1 MPAARRVR
9 RSRSTAVS
17 QSAGVNLGR
26 SGRRTD
32 GALRIAI
39 AGGSAAGL
47 FAALLLARAG
57 HDIVVLER
65 DRLEPAADVESAA
78 AVAFRPSAPQIVQPH
93 LIMARCRQ
101 LLIERLP
108 DVYAGMLAAGV
119 AEAPLRTQMPDT
131 LADTATRPG
140 DEELMPVMTRRS
152 TVDWVLGR
160 AAAAEPRV
168 EVRHG
173 VKVAGLLCAAGMAT
187 RSAVGANPP
196 HVTGL
201 RTDRGDLPADLVV
214 DATGR
219 RSPVDDW
226 LARIGARPPAPGFPE
241 CGIAYYS
248 RHYRV
253 RQAAELPGLPMTRTV
268 IALDEFLAGKWG
280 ADNGAVQLVVAPLAA
295 DRRFRPVRDRRV
307 FTAVLRTVP
316 AYAAWLDVM
325 DPITDV
331 FPMGGLHNT
340 LRRLVADG
348 SPVAAGLLAIGDSVC
363 TTNPTLGRGLAL
375 ALTGA
380 ADLADTLAEYGDDP
394 AAHALAMDRLVAAHV
409 APFYQDQ
416 AAIDGVR
423 LAMMRH
429 TIFGEPALPP
439 SAVADRVSYPQ
450 LRVAG
455 CYDPVAFRAFWTIN
469 GMVRPPDE
477 VYTDPQVVACT
488 RDALGRHGSG
498 PPVAQPTRAQL
509 LAALAA

>member
-1 MPAARRVR
+1 MLFASLGIWLGLKLTRKKEVVVVKEVLVSVDQPFTLNEARLRELAVTPRELEILGLIATGLSNREIADALATADQRIRVVDNPA
-9 RSRSTAVS
+9 SRTP
-17 QSAGVNLGR
+17 SALNLGIAASTHKIIVR
-26 SGRRTD
+26 VDGHGELTD
-32 GALRIAI
+32 GYIKRAVELLDETGAANVGGVMDAQGTTPFEQAVATAYTTRLGL
-39 AGGSAAGL
+39 GGSA
-47 FAALLLARAG
+47 FHLA
-57 HDIVVLER
+57 ES
-65 DRLEPAADVESAA
+65 PAAEAETVFLG
-78 AVAFRPSAPQIVQPH
+78 VFRKDA
-93 LIMARCRQ
+93 LI
-101 LLIERLP
+101 
-108 DVYAGMLAAGV
+108 
-119 AEAPLRTQMPDT
+119 
-131 LADTATRPG
+131 
-140 DEELMPVMTRRS
+140 
-152 TVDWVLGR
+152 
-160 AAAAEPRV
+160 
-168 EVRHG
+168 
-173 VKVAGLLCAAGMAT
+173 
-187 RSAVGANPP
+187 AVGGFDETMHRAQ
-196 HVTGL
+196 
-201 RTDRGDLPADLVV
+201 
-214 DATGR
+214 
-219 RSPVDDW
+219 DW
-226 LARIGARPPAPGFPE
+226 ELNYRI
-241 CGIAYYS
+241 
-248 RHYRV
+248 
-253 RQAAELPGLPMTRTV
+253 RQAAELPGLPVTRTV

-280 ADNGAVQLVVAPLAA
+280 ADNDAVQLVVAPLAA
-295 DRRFRPVRDRRV
+295 DRRFRTARDPAI

-316 AYAAWLDVM
+316 ACAGWLDVM

-348 SPVAAGLLAIGDSVC
+348 SPVATGLLAIGDSVC

-416 AAIDGVR
+416 AAIDAAR

-429 TIFGEPALPP
+429 TIFGEPAPP
-439 SAVADRVSYPQ
+439 PPAVADRVSYPE

-488 RDALGRHGSG
+488 REALGRHGSG

>member
-1 MPAARRVR
+1 
-9 RSRSTAVS
+9 
-17 QSAGVNLGR
+17 
-26 SGRRTD
+26 
-32 GALRIAI
+32 
-39 AGGSAAGL
+39 
-47 FAALLLARAG
+47 
-57 HDIVVLER
+57 
-65 DRLEPAADVESAA
+65 
-78 AVAFRPSAPQIVQPH
+78 
-93 LIMARCRQ
+93 
-101 LLIERLP
+101 
-108 DVYAGMLAAGV
+108 
-119 AEAPLRTQMPDT
+119 
-131 LADTATRPG
+131 
-140 DEELMPVMTRRS
+140 MPVMTRRS

-168 EVRHG
+168 ELRYG
-173 VKVAGLLCAAGMAT
+173 VKVAGLLCCR
-187 RSAVGANPP
+187 RSRRRHEPP

-201 RTDRGDLPADLVV
+201 RTDHGDLPADLVV

-226 LARIGARPPAPGFPE
+226 LARIGARPTATWFAE

-253 RQAAELPGLPMTRTV
+253 RQAAELPGLPVTRTV

-295 DRRFRPVRDRRV
+295 DRRFRTVRDPGI

-348 SPVAAGLLAIGDSVC
+348 TPVATGLLAIGDSVC

-380 ADLADTLAEYGDDP
+380 ADLADTLGAHGDP
-394 AAHALAMDRLVAAHV
+394 AAQALALDRLVDAHV

-416 AAIDGVR
+416 AAIDAAR

-429 TIFGEPALPP
+429 TIFGGPAPAPP
-439 SAVADRVSYPQ
+439 AVADRVSYPQ

-455 CYDPVAFRAFWTIN
+455 CYDPVAFRAFWKIN
-469 GMVRPPDE
+469 GMVARPRRS
-477 VYTDPQVVACT
+477 T
-488 RDALGRHGSG
+488 
-498 PPVAQPTRAQL
+498 PTRR
-509 LAALAA
+509 

>member
-1 MPAARRVR
+1 M
-9 RSRSTAVS
+9 
-17 QSAGVNLGR
+17 
-26 SGRRTD
+26 
-32 GALRIAI
+32 RIAI

-57 HDIVVLER
+57 HDVVVLER

-131 LADTATRPG
+131 LADTASRPG
-140 DEELMPVMTRRS
+140 DEELIPVMTRRS

-168 EVRHG
+168 EVRYG
-173 VKVAGLLCAAGMAT
+173 VKVAGLLTAAGP
-187 RSAVGANPP
+187 RSATGMARVPL
-196 HVTGL
+196 VTGL
-201 RTDRGDLPADLVV
+201 RTDRGDLAADLVV

-226 LARIGARPPAPGFPE
+226 LAQIGARPTATWFAE

-248 RHYRV
+248 RHYRI
-253 RQAAELPGLPMTRTV
+253 RQAAELPGLPVTRTV

-295 DRRFRPVRDRRV
+295 DRRFRAARDPAI

-316 AYAAWLDVM
+316 AYAGWLDVM

-348 SPVAAGLLAIGDSVC
+348 SPVATGLLAIGDSVC

-380 ADLADTLAEYGDDP
+380 ADLADTLAEHGDDP
-394 AAHALAMDRLVAAHV
+394 AGQALALDRLVAAHV

-416 AAIDGVR
+416 AAIDAAR

-429 TIFGEPALPP
+429 TIFGEPAPP
-439 SAVADRVSYPQ
+439 PPAVADRVSYPQ

-455 CYDPVAFRAFWTIN
+455 CYDPVAFRAFWKIN
-469 GMVRPPDE
+469 GMVCPPGE
-477 VYTDPQVVACT
+477 VYTDPEVVACT
-488 RDALGRHGSG
+488 REALGRYGSG